1 MKRVIKNNESS
12 GVWTHFMDMYS
23 GGDCK
28 LYPYEHIYIEAYKE
42 HAVMIFEAEFKRDPN
57 NITCRCCGEDYSIRE
72 YSSVERATSLGR
84 KQHRKPNISLAE
96 YMKRDDVLFLF
107 KGEAS

>member
-1 MKRVIKNNESS
+1 MKRFIKNNESS

-23 GGDCK
+23 GGCSK
-28 LYPYEHIYIEAYKE
+28 LPYEHIYIEACGGR
-42 HAVMIFEAEFKRDPN
+42 AVMIFEAEFKRDPN

-72 YSSVERATSLGR
+72 YDSIERATKYDR